1 MSTSEAFICGA
12 EALDFAVS
20 EKMIQLMFLIS
31 QINL

>member
-1 MSTSEAFICGA
+1 MSTSEEFICGA

-20 EKMIQLMFLIS
+20 ERIIHLMFLIS